1 MSASAVSSSMAFPST
16 DRRYILL
23 ACAVIEQEIAHLR
36 DDRVDMKFL
45 DYGLHRTPEN
55 MRIALQSEV
64 DAVSSAGGYHG
75 IILGYGLCGNG
86 IVGITSRKMPLII
99 PRVHDCISLFLGSAE
114 AYRRESQRY
123 PGTYYLT
130 PGWIEKGETPISK
143 YESYTR
149 SYGRKRAEWLIHE
162 ELKNYTRIAFINTGG
177 GPSMEQ
183 YRETARKN
191 AEFLGI
197 AYEELEGSPTLFREL
212 IRGPWDEDFI
222 ILEDAEPVKQE
233 SFLINTVNSR

>member
-1 MSASAVSSSMAFPST
+1 MSASTVSSSMASLST
-16 DRRYILL
+16 DRRYIIL
-23 ACAVIEQEIAHLR
+23 ACAVIEKEISPLR

-55 MRIALQSEV
+55 MRIALQSEI
-64 DAVSSAGGYHG
+64 DAISGTGGYHG

-86 IVGITSRKMPLII
+86 TVGITPRKIPLII
-99 PRVHDCISLFLGSAE
+99 PRVHDCISLFLGSTE
-114 AYRRESQRY
+114 AYRRESQKC

-130 PGWIEKGETPISK
+130 PGWIERGETPISK
-143 YESYTR
+143 YESYVR
-149 SYGRKRAEWLIHE
+149 SYGRERAEWVIHE
-162 ELKNYTRIAFINTGG
+162 ELKNYTRIAFIRTGAC
-177 GPSMEQ
+177 PSMEQ

-197 AYEELEGSPTLFREL
+197 AYEELEGSPTLFRAL

-222 ILEDAEPVKQE
+222 ILRDAEPVKQE
-233 SFLINTVNSR
+233 RFLYFC